1 MMKGSM
7 PATKINV
14 NKTDINLSV
23 VNEPAES
30 SAEMPLD
37 LMGLL
42 FFAYR
47 DFVRDAD
54 ALLSKQ
60 GFGRAHHRVLY
71 FVNLRPGMTVAD
83 LLDILKITK
92 QSLARVLRQLVDS
105 GYIEQRPGPVDR
117 RQRLLF
123 PTVTGAEFFET
134 LSASQAQRIARALE
148 PMPQETRALV
158 TQFLASM
165 IDPEDQKTLENL
177 NLVEQD

>member
-1 MMKGSM
+1 MMKSNM

-14 NKTDINLSV
+14 NNTDINLSLV
-23 VNEPAES
+23 DEPAES

-54 ALLSKQ
+54 ALLSKK

-92 QSLARVLRQLVDS
+92 QSLARVLRQLVDG
-105 GYIEQRPGPVDR
+105 GYIEQRPGANDR
-117 RQRLLF
+117 RQRLLY
-123 PTVTGAEFFET
+123 PTQTGAKFFET
-134 LSASQAQRIARALE
+134 LSTSQAQRIARALA
-148 PMPQETRALV
+148 PMPKETRQLV
-158 TQFLASM
+158 TTFLAAM
-165 IDPEDQKTLENL
+165 IDPEDQFTLENL
-177 NLVEQD
+177 KLIDRD

>member
-1 MMKGSM
+1 MT
-7 PATKINV
+7 AAKINV
-14 NKTDINLSV
+14 NKTDVNLSLV
-23 VNEPAES
+23 DAPAQS

-83 LLDILKITK
+83 LLDILQITK
-92 QSLARVLRQLVDS
+92 QSLARVLRQLVDG
-105 GYIEQRPGPVDR
+105 GYVEQRPGPSDR
-117 RQRLLF
+117 RQRLLY
-123 PTVTGAEFFET
+123 PTTKGAAFFET
-134 LSASQAQRIARALE
+134 LSTSQAQRIARALE
-148 PMPQETRALV
+148 PMPPETRKLV
-158 TQFLASM
+158 TNFLAAM
-165 IDPEDQKTLENL
+165 IEPNDQATLENL
-177 NLVEQD
+177 NLIDRGD

>member
-1 MMKGSM
+1 MMKANM

-14 NKTDINLSV
+14 NKTDINLSLV
-23 VNEPAES
+23 DEPAAS
-30 SAEMPLD
+30 SAAMPLD

-92 QSLARVLRQLVDS
+92 QSLARVLRQLVDG
-105 GYIEQRPGPVDR
+105 GYIEQRTGPNDR
-117 RQRLLF
+117 RQRLLY
-123 PTVTGAEFFET
+123 PTQTGADFFET

-148 PMPQETRALV
+148 PMPKETRELV
-158 TQFLASM
+158 TQFLAAM
-165 IDPEDQKTLENL
+165 IDPNDQATLENL
-177 NLVEQD
+177 NLVD